1 MLVETDIDAPVSLI
15 LAVRQQN
22 ARWRILFPQYGTI
35 FAVACFYSLI
45 GVFSGASKKRPS
57 PLYHGWAGEFLMIEK
72 KTPGPPDAIS
82 KSNSV
87 DDSASPTKKRNPNV
101 KDHIGRQL
109 RALYDEVANQPVPD
123 RFMEL
128 LNRLEVK
135 RGEE

>member
-1 MLVETDIDAPVSLI
+1 
-15 LAVRQQN
+15 
-22 ARWRILFPQYGTI
+22 
-35 FAVACFYSLI
+35 
-45 GVFSGASKKRPS
+45 
-57 PLYHGWAGEFLMIEK
+57 MIEK

-87 DDSASPTKKRNPNV
+87 DDSASPAKKRNPNV